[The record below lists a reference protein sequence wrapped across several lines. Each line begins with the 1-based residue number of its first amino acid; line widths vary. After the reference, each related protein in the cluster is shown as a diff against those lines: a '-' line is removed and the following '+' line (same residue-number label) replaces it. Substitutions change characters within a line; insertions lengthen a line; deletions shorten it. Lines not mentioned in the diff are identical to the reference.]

1 MKKSDTNEKKPRAP
15 GSGKPGKKRPGRG
28 KPERYIQPSLL
39 RALAEADAYGY
50 ELIKIIAEYGFVPH
64 EVPPG
69 MIYRH
74 LRQMEEEGLLESAW
88 QTEDSGPAKRIYR
101 ITAQG
106 REALADWVE
115 HMRAMAAKLTEF
127 IQGFEGRY

>member
-1 MKKSDTNEKKPRAP
+1 MRPGERKKTRPA
-15 GSGKPGKKRPGRG
+15 RPGRG

-39 RALAEADAYGY
+39 RALLDHDAYGY
-50 ELIKIIAEYGFVPH
+50 ELIKIIPEYGFVMDD
-64 EVPPG
+64 VPPG

-74 LRQMEEEGLLESAW
+74 LRQMEDEGLLDSSW

-106 REALADWVE
+106 REALAAWVR
-115 HMRAMAAKLTEF
+115 HMEAMSDRLTRFIEGYARSGPNDTNAAD
-127 IQGFEGRY
+127 